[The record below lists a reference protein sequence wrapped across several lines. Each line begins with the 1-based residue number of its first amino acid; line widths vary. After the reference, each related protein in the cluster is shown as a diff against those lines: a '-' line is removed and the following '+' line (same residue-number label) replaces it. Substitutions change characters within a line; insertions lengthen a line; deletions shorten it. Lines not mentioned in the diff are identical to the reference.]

1 MKKKNYCPPDV
12 EKGVKWVK
20 RMFRRLNKEGIEEV
34 FDIIQNFKTQ
44 YYPIDKNIVN
54 LLMYVVILR
63 SCIKSITSY
72 NGKLNMQKL

>member
-44 YYPIDKNIVN
+44 YYPIDKNVVI
-54 LLMYVVILR
+54 LSMYVVILR